1 MKKYFLQ
8 FYREEDFLY
17 GNERFVNFNNG
28 LSYVWDQIKEQGEI
42 VWREVDDESLV
53 ATEGEIYASVWYT
66 KNLRLL
72 YNWAKTYPDLQVY
85 ACGPLVLHYGI
96 SLGKELSNFHV
107 SNANAEDLLCNGKI
121 SSWNLEIINT
131 DKPIGYSVSLVDGY
145 GCYWGKC
152 RYCKITGKLKYRDI
166 DEVPVIEHPN
176 KKFIWLHVYSLSPNF
191 MEKLYSKFEDRNDV
205 VYATYVR
212 GDKYITKALIDTLPK
227 LKVDPRYLAFNMGV
241 EFPSDKMLKYMDKGA
256 TVSEYLEFIKVCCD
270 NRIRLHFNFI
280 LGWKGTDYSDVKSV
294 EYFLNEI
301 SKFSTPNTITAN
313 VYPLSLVADR
323 KIMSDYT
330 VDEIVA
336 LPTDYDIL
344 VASPILTPTQIYFDN
359 EIRKLFY
366 SFPFLN
372 LHDWTVNKEHHKKIH
387 YGLK

>member
-1 MKKYFLQ
+1 
-8 FYREEDFLY
+8 
-17 GNERFVNFNNG
+17 
-28 LSYVWDQIKEQGEI
+28 
-42 VWREVDDESLV
+42 
-53 ATEGEIYASVWYT
+53 
-66 KNLRLL
+66 
-72 YNWAKTYPDLQVY
+72 
-85 ACGPLVLHYGI
+85 
-96 SLGKELSNFHV
+96 
-107 SNANAEDLLCNGKI
+107 
-121 SSWNLEIINT
+121 
-131 DKPIGYSVSLVDGY
+131 
-145 GCYWGKC
+145 
-152 RYCKITGKLKYRDI
+152 
-166 DEVPVIEHPN
+166 
-176 KKFIWLHVYSLSPNF
+176 
-191 MEKLYSKFEDRNDV
+191 
-205 VYATYVR
+205 
-212 GDKYITKALIDTLPK
+212 
-227 LKVDPRYLAFNMGV
+227 MGV